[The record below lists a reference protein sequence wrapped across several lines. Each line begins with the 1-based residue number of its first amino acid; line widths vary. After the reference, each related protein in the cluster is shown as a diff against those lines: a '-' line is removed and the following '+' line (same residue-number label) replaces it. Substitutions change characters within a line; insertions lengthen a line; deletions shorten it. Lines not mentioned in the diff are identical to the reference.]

1 MPKRGRLY
9 RQNVE
14 KTHDELEKKKKKK
27 IVEEKEN

>member
-14 KTHDELEKKKKKK
+14 KTHDELEKKKKK